1 MTVPRSLPPS
11 PMTVNRRRRKRRKE
25 NGEQRLLSFFPFLAP
40 NPFSFFSTQAS
51 CCCCC
56 CCQRSGGGVSFL
68 PLDSAAVTRFK
79 QRKKNPSFVSA
90 PAFQHISAV
99 FVFGA
104 VWGER
109 EREIFF
115 SLLQRSSPPSSQT
128 TRRCLGNHTS
138 PQKFFIFLPSGTIRR
153 GRDRC
158 LVDHKSQVEVAP
170 TASPLCVS

>member
-1 MTVPRSLPPS
+1 MVSSVFFLSFHFLPP
-11 PMTVNRRRRKRRKE
+11 T
-25 NGEQRLLSFFPFLAP
+25 LFLSFPPRPAVVVV
-40 NPFSFFSTQAS
+40 A
-51 CCCCC
+51 
-56 CCQRSGGGVSFL
+56 RGVGGVSFL

-79 QRKKNPSFVSA
+79 QRKKNPSFVST
-90 PAFQHISAV
+90 PAFQYISAI

-158 LVDHKSQVEVAP
+158 LVDHKSQVVAP
-170 TASPLCVS
+170 TTASPLLCVS